1 MPELPEVEV
10 SRLGIEPHV
19 VGQQVTQVNVY
30 HPRLRWPIPESVQKL
45 SGQMITAVER
55 RAKYLL
61 LQNPSGTLIL
71 HLGMSG
77 SLRVVPI
84 TTSRGKHDHF
94 EMLLSSGQC
103 LRLNDPRRFGA
114 VLWQDPDEPELALL
128 SRLGPEPLTEDFNGS
143 LLYQASRSR
152 KSSVKTFIMDN
163 AVVVGV
169 GNIYATEALF
179 AAGID
184 PRRAAG
190 RISLARYQLLAEH
203 IKGVLARA
211 IQQGGT
217 SLRDFTRSDGKP
229 GYFKQELLVYGRTG
243 QPCVNCDT
251 PLKAIQLG
259 QRRSVYCPKCQR

>member
-19 VGQQVTQVNVY
+19 VGQRITAVKVH
-30 HPRLRWPIPESVQKL
+30 HPRLRWPIPESVHKL
-45 SGQMITAVER
+45 KGQVVVAIER

-61 LQNPSGTLIL
+61 LESAIGTLIL

-77 SLRVVPI
+77 SLRVVPVA
-84 TTSRGKHDHF
+84 TERGKHDHF
-94 EMLLSSGQC
+94 ELVLSSEQC

-114 VLWQDPDEPELALL
+114 VLWQEPDESELSLF
-128 SRLGPEPLTEDFNGS
+128 SNLGPEPLTDDFSGE
-143 LLYQASRSR
+143 LLYQRSRSR
-152 KSSVKTFIMDN
+152 KSPVKTFIMDN
-163 AVVVGV
+163 ANVVGV

-179 AAGID
+179 AAGVD

-190 RISLARYQLLAEH
+190 RISRARYQLLAQH
-203 IKGVLARA
+203 IKRVLARA

-217 SLRDFTRSDGKP
+217 SLRDFTRADGKP

-243 QPCVNCDT
+243 QPCVNCAT
-251 PLKAIQLG
+251 ELKTVQLG
-259 QRRSVYCPKCQR
+259 QRRSVYCPDCQR

>member
-10 SRLGIEPHV
+10 SRLGIEPHI
-19 VGQQVTQVNVY
+19 VGQRVSQVKVHQ
-30 HPRLRWPIPESVQKL
+30 PRLRWPVPDLVQKL
-45 SGQMITAVER
+45 NGQLITAVER

-61 LQNPSGTLIL
+61 LQSPVGALIL

-77 SLRVVPI
+77 SLRVVPEA
-84 TTSRGKHDHF
+84 TVRGKHDHF
-94 EMLLSSGQC
+94 ELLLSSGLC

-114 VLWQDPDEPELALL
+114 VLWQEPHEQELSLL
-128 SRLGPEPLTEDFNGS
+128 SKLGPEPLTDSFNGE
-143 LLYQASRSR
+143 LLYQRSRSR
-152 KSSVKTFIMDN
+152 KSPVKTFIMDN
-163 AVVVGV
+163 AIVVGV

-190 RISLARYQLLAEH
+190 RISQARYQLLAQH
-203 IKGVLARA
+203 IKQVLTRA

-243 QPCVNCDT
+243 EPCVNCDT
-251 PLKAIQLG
+251 PLKAVQLG
-259 QRRSVYCPKCQR
+259 QRRSVYCSECQR